1 MRRTARRVRVMG
13 PREALEHI
21 RALIQ
26 EALATNDIDTA
37 HKLLREMYAIA
48 GKAVG
53 QSTLR
58 SGRLI
63 RGRIHVPDIARRV

>member
-1 MRRTARRVRVMG
+1 MG
-13 PREALEHI
+13 PREALEQV
-21 RALIQ
+21 RALIH

-37 HKLLREMYAIA
+37 HRLLREMHAIS

-53 QSTLR
+53 TGTLR

-63 RGRIHVPDIARRV
+63 RGRISA

>member
-1 MRRTARRVRVMG
+1 MG

-21 RALIQ
+21 RALI

-58 SGRLI
+58 SGRLV